1 MGLPQSISEIPFLKI
16 EYYKHS
22 EPVLLSEKELLDKR
36 QPRNT
41 EALAHA
47 CFLSPWRNIAPC

>member
-1 MGLPQSISEIPFLKI
+1 MGLPQSISEIQFLKI

-36 QPRNT
+36 QPWTT
-41 EALAHA
+41 EALAHT